1 MKSIYLFFWLT
12 LLSIT
17 YRQALGFV
25 PNDTISVLNATL
37 NGKLSFVARGAYN
50 PNRVQP
56 ELPSSHYGECIDV
69 RIKNNSNENI
79 SIKLEAGTILVSKVN
94 HAQNMLV
101 TKTTYYT
108 LQANEKY
115 LGRIYA
121 MCGELKK
128 NAPDIYVNYEIGNL
142 ASPMICNLANFIDKS
157 NEQNLAG
164 QYAVWAASDK
174 ATVKELGENFEVLQ
188 KSQQILDKA
197 GIVFNIFGHSTS
209 SKTNNNISQKIVNIN
224 NTNNSDDNERKRQI
238 VIDTASIFL
247 ETTPVYKIESNKGV
261 RIGEVAWWQDD
272 QEVWL
277 GIGSILLFLFV
288 VVFFRII
295 KK

>member
-1 MKSIYLFFWLT
+1 MKNFCLFSLLT

-17 YRQALGFV
+17 NLKALGFM
-25 PNDTISVLNATL
+25 PRDTMSIFDARV

-50 PNRVQP
+50 PNHVQP

-69 RIKNNSNENI
+69 RIKNNSNGEL
-79 SIKLEAGTILVSKVN
+79 SIKLEAGTVLVSQVN

-101 TKTTYYT
+101 TKTTYYV
-108 LQANEKY
+108 LQANQKY

-128 NAPDIYVNYEIGNL
+128 NAPDIYVNYEIGK
-142 ASPMICNLANFIDKS
+142 LANPMMCSLVKYIDTA

-164 QYAVWAASDK
+164 QYAVWAVSDQ
-174 ATVKELGENFEVLQ
+174 ATVKELGENFEVLK
-188 KSQQILDKA
+188 KSQQILEKA
-197 GIVFNIFGHSTS
+197 GINFNIFGHSTT
-209 SKTNNNISQKIVNIN
+209 TNTYTNLSQKAIKIN
-224 NTNNSDDNERKRQI
+224 ETIDKKPQI
-238 VIDTASIFL
+238 VIDTADISL
-247 ETTPVYKIESNKGV
+247 ETTPVYKIGNNEGIK
-261 RIGEVAWWQDD
+261 IGETAWWQED

-277 GIGSILLFLFV
+277 GIGGILLFLLV
-288 VVFFRII
+288 VSFFQWI